1 MDKAQ
6 IYVAINRTNGDE
18 FTVQNLT
25 LFLESQ
31 GSHVCAKFE
40 KRKLS
45 LLFTCTVIYID
56 LTFLSLTFLYMAD
69 NLMYYER
76 DEASFNR
83 SLFHP

>member
-56 LTFLSLTFLYMAD
+56 LTFLSRYMAD
-69 NLMYYER
+69 TLMYYER